1 MSSTSILEN
10 GLENDA
16 TVKTDAYLGLETKI
30 RTRQARFGVIG
41 LGYVGLP
48 LGLTLS
54 DAGFSVT
61 GIDIDTKRVAAI
73 EAGKSYITDVRDE
86 DLQRL
91 KQANRFRAVTDL
103 SAIAGLDAVS
113 ICVPTPL
120 RKTKDP
126 DMSYIIS
133 AADAIARELRPGQL
147 VILESTTYPGTTEE
161 LVLPTLQAGGLK
173 VGRDFFLAFSPERV
187 DPGNP
192 RFGTRDIPKVVG
204 GVTPRCSRLASML
217 YGTAMKEIV
226 VVSSTRVAEMVKL
239 LENTFRSVNI
249 ALVNEIALMC
259 SHMKIDVWEVI
270 KGASSKPFGF
280 MPFYPGPGLGGH
292 CIPIDPLYL
301 EWKSKIDGFESRF
314 IGLADKVNSGM
325 PRFVVS
331 RAMELLNERGK
342 AMRGSRVHILGVT
355 YKKDIS
361 DSRES
366 PAIEVIK
373 LLLGFGAQV
382 SYSDPFVPSLNVEA
396 HTLKALPPNPG
407 VLAASDIAIV
417 ITNHSA
423 FDYVEIARN
432 APLVFDTRNATEG
445 IEAGNLVRL

>member
-1 MSSTSILEN
+1 MSTIVEN
-10 GLENDA
+10 E
-16 TVKTDAYLGLETKI
+16 VPIKTEAYVELETKI
-30 RTRQARFGVIG
+30 ATKTAAFGVIG

-48 LGLTLS
+48 LGLTFS
-54 DAGFSVT
+54 EAGFNVT
-61 GIDIDTKRVAAI
+61 GIDIDTKRI
-73 EAGKSYITDVRDE
+73 EAILAGRSYITDVDE
-86 DLQRL
+86 KDIQ
-91 KQANRFRAVTDL
+91 QAIRNKRFRVTRDL
-103 SAIAGLDAVS
+103 SEIRNLQAVS

-126 DMSYIIS
+126 DMSYVIA
-133 AADAIARELRPGQL
+133 AADAIAKELRPGQL
-147 VILESTTYPGTTEE
+147 IILESTTYPGTTEE
-161 LVLPTLQAGGLK
+161 LILPALETRGLK
-173 VGRDFFLAFSPERV
+173 VGQDFFLAYSPERV

-192 RFGTRDIPKVVG
+192 NFATKDIPKVIG
-204 GVTPRCSRLASML
+204 GVTPRCAELAAML
-217 YGTAMKEIV
+217 YGSAMKHIV
-226 VVSSTRVAEMVKL
+226 PVSSTRVAEMVKL

-325 PRFVVS
+325 PKFVVT
-331 RAMELLNERGK
+331 RAMELLNEHNK

-373 LLLGFGAQV
+373 LLSALGAEV
-382 SYSDPFVPSLNVEA
+382 TYTDPFVPSLQVEGQKMA
-396 HTLKALPPNPG
+396 SMPLSREAL
-407 VLAASDIAIV
+407 ASSDMAII
-417 ITNHSA
+417 ITNHTS
-423 FDYVEIARN
+423 FDYVEIVRN
-432 APLVFDTRNATEG
+432 APLVFDTRNATDG
-445 IEAGNLVRL
+445 MKAKNLVRL

>member
-1 MSSTSILEN
+1 MSTIVDYDVL
-10 GLENDA
+10 
-16 TVKTDAYLGLETKI
+16 TKTDSYLELEAKI
-30 RTRQARFGVIG
+30 ATRTARIGVIG

-54 DAGFSVT
+54 DSGFNVT
-61 GIDIDTKRVAAI
+61 GIDIDTNRVGAI
-73 EAGKSYITDVRDE
+73 SEGRSYITDINDAE
-86 DLQRL
+86 LQKASRE
-91 KQANRFRAVTDL
+91 NRFRATTDL
-103 SAIAGLDAVS
+103 SEIRNLDAVS

-126 DMSYIIS
+126 DMSYIIA
-133 AADAIARELRPGQL
+133 AADAIAAHLHAGQL
-147 VILESTTYPGTTEE
+147 IVLESTTYPGTTDE
-161 LVLPTLQAGGLK
+161 LILPTLEARGLK
-173 VGRDFFLAFSPERV
+173 VGEDFFLAYSPERV

-192 RFGTRDIPKVVG
+192 HFSTRDIPKVIG
-204 GVTPRCSRLASML
+204 GITNRCAELAALL
-217 YGTAMKEIV
+217 YGSAMKHV
-226 VVSSTRVAEMVKL
+226 VPVSSTRVAEMVKL

-301 EWKSKIDGFESRF
+301 EWKSKVDGFESRF
-314 IGLADKVNSGM
+314 IGLADKVNSAM
-325 PRFVVS
+325 PRFVVT
-331 RAMELLNERGK
+331 RAMELLNDRGK
-342 AMRGSRVHILGVT
+342 PVRGSRVHILGVT

-366 PAIEVIK
+366 PALEVIK
-373 LLLGFGAQV
+373 LFAGLGAEV
-382 SYSDPFVPSLNVEA
+382 RYSDPWVPSLQVDGQKMES
-396 HTLKALPPNPG
+396 LQPG
-407 VLAASDIAIV
+407 REVLAACDIAII
-417 ITNHSA
+417 ITNHTS
-423 FDYVEIARN
+423 FDYVDIVRN

-445 IEAGNLVRL
+445 IKAKNLVRL

>member
-1 MSSTSILEN
+1 MSTTI
-10 GLENDA
+10 ENDV
-16 TVKTDAYLGLETKI
+16 TLGSDVYLELEAKI
-30 RTRQARFGVIG
+30 RTKTARFGVIG

-54 DAGFSVT
+54 DAGFNVT
-61 GIDIDTKRVAAI
+61 GIDIDTNRVDSI
-73 EAGKSYITDVRDE
+73 VAGRSYITDITDQ
-86 DLQRL
+86 DLQ
-91 KQANRFRAVTDL
+91 QAISRQRFRATMDL
-103 SAIAGLDAVS
+103 SEIRNLDAVS

-126 DMSYIIS
+126 DMSYVIS
-133 AADAIARELRPGQL
+133 AADAIARELRPAQL

-161 LVLPTLQAGGLK
+161 LVLPALEARGLK
-173 VGRDFFLAFSPERV
+173 VGEEFFLAYSPERV

-192 RFGTRDIPKVVG
+192 NFSTKDIPKVIG
-204 GVTPRCSRLASML
+204 GVTPRCSELAALL
-217 YGTAMKEIV
+217 YGSAMKSIV
-226 VVSSTRVAEMVKL
+226 RVSSTRVAEMVKL

-259 SHMKIDVWEVI
+259 AHMNIDVWEVI

-314 IGLADKVNSGM
+314 IGLADKINSGM
-325 PRFVVS
+325 PRYVVT
-331 RAMELLNERGK
+331 RAMELLNEAGK

-366 PAIEVIK
+366 PALEVIK
-373 LLLGFGAQV
+373 ILLALGANV
-382 SYSDPFVPSLNVEA
+382 TYSDPFVPSLSVEG
-396 HTLKALPPNPG
+396 HNLKATELRG
-407 VLAASDIAIV
+407 DVLGSCDMAII
-417 ITNHSA
+417 ITDHTA
-423 FDYVEIARN
+423 FDYGEIVKN
-432 APLVFDTRNATEG
+432 APLV
-445 IEAGNLVRL
+445 

>member
-1 MSSTSILEN
+1 MSTMIV
-10 GLENDA
+10 ENDV
-16 TVKTDAYLGLETKI
+16 TTRTDAYIELEAKIKTK
-30 RTRQARFGVIG
+30 TARFGVIG

-54 DAGFSVT
+54 DAGFDVT
-61 GIDIDTKRVAAI
+61 GIDIDTRRVESI
-73 EAGKSYITDVRDE
+73 VAGRSYITDIGDQE
-86 DLQRL
+86 LQ
-91 KQANRFRAVTDL
+91 KAISEKRFRATTDL
-103 SAIAGLDAVS
+103 SQIRNLDAIS

-126 DMSYIIS
+126 DMSYVIS

-161 LVLPTLQAGGLK
+161 LVLPALEARGLK
-173 VGRDFFLAFSPERV
+173 VGEEFFLAYSPERV

-192 RFGTRDIPKVVG
+192 NFSTKDIPKVIG
-204 GVTPRCSRLASML
+204 GVTPRCAQLAALL
-217 YGTAMKEIV
+217 YGSAMKTIV
-226 VVSSTRVAEMVKL
+226 PVSSTQVAEMVKL

-259 SHMKIDVWEVI
+259 AHMKIDVWEVI
-270 KGASSKPFGF
+270 KAASSKPFGF

-314 IGLADKVNSGM
+314 IGLADKINSGM
-325 PRFVVS
+325 PRHVVT
-331 RAMELLNERGK
+331 RAMELLNEHGK
-342 AMRGSRVHILGVT
+342 AMRGSRVHILGVP

-366 PAIEVIK
+366 PALEVIK
-373 LLLGFGAQV
+373 ILMALGARV
-382 SYSDPFVPSLNVEA
+382 TYSDPFVPSLSIEGKGMGA
-396 HTLKALPPNPG
+396 IHPSPE
-407 VLAASDIAIV
+407 VLASCDMAIV
-417 ITNHSA
+417 ITNHTA
-423 FDYVEIARN
+423 FDYKEIIKN
-432 APLVFDTRNATEG
+432 APLVFDTRNAASELR
-445 IEAGNLVRL
+445 A

>member
-1 MSSTSILEN
+1 MSTIIEN
-10 GLENDA
+10 EISS
-16 TVKTDAYLGLETKI
+16 KTDAFVSLERKIKTKK
-30 RTRQARFGVIG
+30 ARFGVIG

-54 DAGFSVT
+54 DAGFNVT
-61 GIDIDTKRVAAI
+61 GIDIDTNRVDSIAA
-73 EAGKSYITDVRDE
+73 GRSYITDIKDKDV
-86 DLQRL
+86 Q
-91 KQANRFRAVTDL
+91 KAISTKRFRATTDL
-103 SAIAGLDAVS
+103 SEIRNLDAVS

-126 DMSYIIS
+126 DMSYVIS
-133 AADAIARELRPGQL
+133 AADAIAKELHPAQL
-147 VILESTTYPGTTEE
+147 IILESTTYPGTTEE
-161 LVLPTLQAGGLK
+161 LVLPALEARGLK
-173 VGRDFFLAFSPERV
+173 AGADFFLAYSPERV

-192 RFGTRDIPKVVG
+192 DFNTRDIPKVIG
-204 GVTPRCSRLASML
+204 GVTPRCAKMAALL
-217 YGTAMKEIV
+217 YGSAMKTIV
-226 VVSSTRVAEMVKL
+226 PVSSTRVAEMVKL

-259 SHMKIDVWEVI
+259 AHLKIDVWEVI

-325 PRFVVS
+325 PRFVVT
-331 RAMELLNERGK
+331 RAMELLNEQGK
-342 AMRGSRVHILGVT
+342 AMRRSHVHILGVT

-373 LLLGFGAQV
+373 LLTALGARV
-382 SYSDPFVPSLNVEA
+382 TYSDPYVPALQVEGHSLEA
-396 HTLKALPPNPG
+396 LQPSRE
-407 VLAASDIAIV
+407 VLASCDIAVI
-417 ITNHSA
+417 ITNHTS
-423 FDYVEIARN
+423 FDYAEIIRN
-432 APLVFDTRNATEG
+432 APLVYDTRNATEG
-445 IEAGNLVRL
+445 MKSKNLVRL

>member
-1 MSSTSILEN
+1 MSTII
-10 GLENDA
+10 ENDA
-16 TVKTDAYLGLETKI
+16 TTRTDAYLGLEAKIKTK
-30 RTRQARFGVIG
+30 TARFGVIG

-48 LGLTLS
+48 LGLTLC
-54 DAGFSVT
+54 DAGFNVT
-61 GIDIDTKRVAAI
+61 GIDIDTNRVNSI
-73 EAGKSYITDVRDE
+73 LKGSSYITDISDKE
-86 DLQRL
+86 LQ
-91 KQANRFRAVTDL
+91 KAISEKKFRATTDL
-103 SAIAGLDAVS
+103 SEIRNLDAVS

-126 DMSYIIS
+126 DMSYVIA
-133 AADAIARELRPGQL
+133 AADAIAKELRPGQL
-147 VILESTTYPGTTEE
+147 IILESTTYPGTTEE
-161 LVLPTLQAGGLK
+161 LILPALEAHGLR
-173 VGRDFFLAFSPERV
+173 VGEDFFLAYSPERV
-187 DPGNP
+187 DPGN
-192 RFGTRDIPKVVG
+192 GKYATRDIPKVVG
-204 GVTPRCSRLASML
+204 GTTPRCAELAAML
-217 YGTAMKEIV
+217 YGSAMKQIV
-226 VVSSTRVAEMVKL
+226 PVSSTRVAEMVKL

-259 SHMKIDVWEVI
+259 SHMKLDVWEVI
-270 KGASSKPFGF
+270 KGASSKPFGY

-325 PRFVVS
+325 PRFVVT
-331 RAMELLNERGK
+331 RAMELLNEQGK

-366 PAIEVIK
+366 PAMEVIK
-373 LLLGFGAQV
+373 LLTGLGAEV
-382 SYSDPFVPSLNVEA
+382 TYSDPYVRSLTVEGRNMETVPPCRE
-396 HTLKALPPNPG
+396 
-407 VLAASDIAIV
+407 VLAACDIAII

-423 FDYVEIARN
+423 FEYQEIIRN

-445 IEAGNLVRL
+445 LKAKNLVRL

>member
-1 MSSTSILEN
+1 MSTIIETDVDVKGEAYFQLEN
-10 GLENDA
+10 RIKS
-16 TVKTDAYLGLETKI
+16 KTAS
-30 RTRQARFGVIG
+30 FGVIG

-48 LGLTLS
+48 LALTLS
-54 DAGFSVT
+54 EAGFDVT
-61 GIDIDTKRVAAI
+61 GIDIDTNRVDAI
-73 EAGKSYITDVRDE
+73 VAGRSYITDVTDE
-86 DLQRL
+86 ELQKATREKRL
-91 KQANRFRAVTDL
+91 RATNHL
-103 SAIAGLDAVS
+103 PELRNLDAVS

-126 DMSYIIS
+126 DMSYVVS
-133 AADAIARELRPGQL
+133 AADAIARALRPGQL

-161 LVLPTLQAGGLK
+161 LVLPALEAGGLR
-173 VGRDFFLAFSPERV
+173 VGEDFFLAYSPERV

-192 RFGTRDIPKVVG
+192 NFSTKDIPKVIG
-204 GVTPRCSRLASML
+204 GVTPRCSELAALL
-217 YGTAMKEIV
+217 YGSAMKSIV
-226 VVSSTRVAEMVKL
+226 RVSSTRVAEMVKL

-259 SHMKIDVWEVI
+259 AHLNIDVWEVI

-280 MPFYPGPGLGGH
+280 MPFYTGPGLGGH

-325 PRFVVS
+325 PKFVVT
-331 RAMELLNERGK
+331 RAMELLNEHNK

-373 LLLGFGAQV
+373 LLSALGAEV
-382 SYSDPFVPSLNVEA
+382 TYTDPFVPSLQVEGQKMA
-396 HTLKALPPNPG
+396 SMPLSREAL
-407 VLAASDIAIV
+407 ASCDMAII
-417 ITNHSA
+417 ITNHTS
-423 FDYVEIARN
+423 FDYVEIVRN
-432 APLVFDTRNATEG
+432 APLVFDTRNATDG
-445 IEAGNLVRL
+445 MKAKNLVRL

>member
-1 MSSTSILEN
+1 MSTIV
-10 GLENDA
+10 ENDIPIKTEAYVELEAKIA
-16 TVKTDAYLGLETKI
+16 TKTA
-30 RTRQARFGVIG
+30 AVGVIG

-48 LGLTLS
+48 LGLTFS
-54 DAGFSVT
+54 NAGFNVT
-61 GIDIDTKRVAAI
+61 GIDIDTKRI
-73 EAGKSYITDVRDE
+73 EAILAGRSYITDVDE
-86 DLQRL
+86 NDLQ
-91 KQANRFRAVTDL
+91 QAMRNKRFRVTGDL
-103 SAIAGLDAVS
+103 SEIRNFETVS

-126 DMSYIIS
+126 DMSYVIA
-133 AADAIARELRPGQL
+133 AADAIAKQLRPGQL
-147 VILESTTYPGTTEE
+147 IILESTTYPGTTEE
-161 LVLPTLQAGGLK
+161 LILPALEARGLK
-173 VGRDFFLAFSPERV
+173 VGEEFFLAYSPERV

-192 RFGTRDIPKVVG
+192 NFATKDIPKVIG
-204 GVTPRCSRLASML
+204 GITPRCAELAAML
-217 YGTAMKEIV
+217 YGSAMRHIV
-226 VVSSTRVAEMVKL
+226 PVSSTRVAEMVKL

-280 MPFYPGPGLGGH
+280 MPFFPGPGLGGH

-325 PRFVVS
+325 PKFVVT
-331 RAMELLNERGK
+331 RAMELLNERNK

-366 PAIEVIK
+366 PALEVIK
-373 LLLGFGAQV
+373 LLSALGAEV
-382 SYSDPFVPSLNVEA
+382 TYTDPFVPSLQVEGQKMGSMVLSRE
-396 HTLKALPPNPG
+396 TL
-407 VLAASDIAIV
+407 VSCDIAIIV
-417 ITNHSA
+417 TNHSSFNYA
-423 FDYVEIARN
+423 EIVRN
-432 APLVFDTRNATEG
+432 APLVFDTRNATDG
-445 IEAGNLVRL
+445 MKAKNLVRL

>member
-1 MSSTSILEN
+1 MSTIVETDVDVKGEAYFQLEN
-10 GLENDA
+10 RIKS
-16 TVKTDAYLGLETKI
+16 KT
-30 RTRQARFGVIG
+30 ARFGVIG

-48 LGLTLS
+48 LALTLS
-54 DAGFSVT
+54 EAGFDVT
-61 GIDIDTKRVAAI
+61 GIDIDTNRVDAI
-73 EAGKSYITDVRDE
+73 VAGRSYITDVTDE
-86 DLQRL
+86 ELQKATREKRL
-91 KQANRFRAVTDL
+91 RATTHL
-103 SAIAGLDAVS
+103 PELRNLDAVS

-126 DMSYIIS
+126 EMSYVVS
-133 AADAIARELRPGQL
+133 AADAIARELRPAQL

-161 LVLPTLQAGGLK
+161 LVLPALEARGLK
-173 VGRDFFLAFSPERV
+173 VGEEFFLAYSPERV

-192 RFGTRDIPKVVG
+192 NFSTRDIPKVIG
-204 GVTPRCSRLASML
+204 GVTPRCGDLAALL
-217 YGTAMKEIV
+217 YGSAMKSIV
-226 VVSSTRVAEMVKL
+226 RVSSTRVAEMVKL

-259 SHMKIDVWEVI
+259 AHMNIDVWEVI

-314 IGLADKVNSGM
+314 IGLADKINSGM
-325 PRFVVS
+325 PRFVVT
-331 RAMELLNERGK
+331 RAMELMNDRGK
-342 AMRGSRVHILGVT
+342 PLRGSRIHILGVT

-366 PAIEVIK
+366 PAIEVMK
-373 LLLGFGAQV
+373 LLIGLGAEV
-382 SYSDPFVPSLNVEA
+382 SYSDPFVPSLTIDGQQFDAVQPSHE
-396 HTLKALPPNPG
+396 
-407 VLAASDIAIV
+407 VLSACDLTIL
-417 ITNHSA
+417 ITGHSA
-423 FDYVEIARN
+423 FNWPDILRS

-445 IEAGNLVRL
+445 LTAENLVRL

>member
-1 MSSTSILEN
+1 MSTII
-10 GLENDA
+10 ENDVA
-16 TVKTDAYLGLETKI
+16 TRTDAYKALEAKI
-30 RTRQARFGVIG
+30 RTKNARFGVIG

-54 DAGFSVT
+54 DAGFNVT
-61 GIDIDTKRVAAI
+61 GIDIDTNRIDSIAKGR
-73 EAGKSYITDVRDE
+73 SYITDVNDRE
-86 DLQRL
+86 LQ
-91 KQANRFRAVTDL
+91 KAVNENRFRATMDL
-103 SAIAGLDAVS
+103 AEIRNLDAVS

-126 DMSYIIS
+126 DMSYVIA
-133 AADAIARELRPGQL
+133 AADAIAKVLRPGQL
-147 VILESTTYPGTTEE
+147 IILESTTYPGTTEE
-161 LVLPTLQAGGLK
+161 LILPALEANGLR
-173 VGRDFFLAFSPERV
+173 VGKDFFLAYSPERV
-187 DPGNP
+187 DPGN
-192 RFGTRDIPKVVG
+192 GKYATKDIPKVVG
-204 GVTPRCSRLASML
+204 GITPQCVALAAQL
-217 YGTAMKEIV
+217 YGCAMKQIV
-226 VVSSTRVAEMVKL
+226 PVTSTRVAEMVKL

-270 KGASSKPFGF
+270 KGASSKPFGY

-325 PRFVVS
+325 PRFVAT
-331 RAMELLNERGK
+331 RAMELLNDHGK

-373 LLLGFGAQV
+373 LLSGLGAEV
-382 SYSDPFVPSLNVEA
+382 RYSDPYVPSLAIEGRNIEGFRRP
-396 HTLKALPPNPG
+396 TRE
-407 VLAASDIAIV
+407 VLAACDIAII
-417 ITNHSA
+417 ITNHTE
-423 FDYVEIARN
+423 FDYQEIIRS

-445 IEAGNLVRL
+445 MKAKNLVRL

>member
-1 MSSTSILEN
+1 MSTIVEN
-10 GLENDA
+10 E
-16 TVKTDAYLGLETKI
+16 VPIKTEAYVELETKI
-30 RTRQARFGVIG
+30 ATKTAAVGVIG

-48 LGLTLS
+48 LGLTFS
-54 DAGFSVT
+54 EAGFNVT
-61 GIDIDTKRVAAI
+61 GIDIDTKRI
-73 EAGKSYITDVRDE
+73 EAILAGRSYITDVDE
-86 DLQRL
+86 KDIQ
-91 KQANRFRAVTDL
+91 QAIRNKRFRVTRDL
-103 SAIAGLDAVS
+103 SEIRNLQAVS

-126 DMSYIIS
+126 DMSYVIA
-133 AADAIARELRPGQL
+133 AADAIAKELRPGQL
-147 VILESTTYPGTTEE
+147 IILESTTYPGTTEE
-161 LVLPTLQAGGLK
+161 LILPALETRGLK
-173 VGRDFFLAFSPERV
+173 VGQDFFLAYSPERV

-192 RFGTRDIPKVVG
+192 NFATKDIPKVIG
-204 GVTPRCSRLASML
+204 GVTPRCAELAAML
-217 YGTAMKEIV
+217 YGSAMKHIV
-226 VVSSTRVAEMVKL
+226 PVSSTRVAEMVKL

-325 PRFVVS
+325 PKFVVT
-331 RAMELLNERGK
+331 RAMELLNEHNK

-373 LLLGFGAQV
+373 LLSALGAEV
-382 SYSDPFVPSLNVEA
+382 TYTDPFVPSLQVEGQKMA
-396 HTLKALPPNPG
+396 SMPLSREAL
-407 VLAASDIAIV
+407 ASSDMAII
-417 ITNHSA
+417 ITNHTS
-423 FDYVEIARN
+423 FDYVEIVRN
-432 APLVFDTRNATEG
+432 APLVFDTRNATDG
-445 IEAGNLVRL
+445 MKAKNLVRL

>member
-1 MSSTSILEN
+1 MSTIVEN
-10 GLENDA
+10 E
-16 TVKTDAYLGLETKI
+16 VPIKTEAYVELETKI
-30 RTRQARFGVIG
+30 ATKTAAFGVIG

-48 LGLTLS
+48 LGLTFS
-54 DAGFSVT
+54 EAGFNVT
-61 GIDIDTKRVAAI
+61 GIDIDTKRI
-73 EAGKSYITDVRDE
+73 EAILAGRSYITDVDE
-86 DLQRL
+86 KDIQ
-91 KQANRFRAVTDL
+91 QAIRTKRFRVTRDL
-103 SAIAGLDAVS
+103 SEIRNLQAVS

-126 DMSYIIS
+126 DMSYVIA
-133 AADAIARELRPGQL
+133 AADAIAKELRPGQL
-147 VILESTTYPGTTEE
+147 IILESTTYPGTTEE
-161 LVLPTLQAGGLK
+161 LILPALETRGLK
-173 VGRDFFLAFSPERV
+173 VGQDFFLAYSPERV

-192 RFGTRDIPKVVG
+192 NFATKDIPKVIG
-204 GVTPRCSRLASML
+204 GVTPRCAELAAKL
-217 YGTAMKEIV
+217 YGSAMKHIV
-226 VVSSTRVAEMVKL
+226 PVSSTRVAEMVKL

-325 PRFVVS
+325 PKFVVT
-331 RAMELLNERGK
+331 RAMELLNEHNK

-373 LLLGFGAQV
+373 LLSALGAEV
-382 SYSDPFVPSLNVEA
+382 TYTDPFVPSLQVEGQKMA
-396 HTLKALPPNPG
+396 SMPLSREAL
-407 VLAASDIAIV
+407 ASSDMAII
-417 ITNHSA
+417 ITNHTS
-423 FDYVEIARN
+423 FDYVEIVRN
-432 APLVFDTRNATEG
+432 APLVFDTRNATDG
-445 IEAGNLVRL
+445 MKAKNLVRL